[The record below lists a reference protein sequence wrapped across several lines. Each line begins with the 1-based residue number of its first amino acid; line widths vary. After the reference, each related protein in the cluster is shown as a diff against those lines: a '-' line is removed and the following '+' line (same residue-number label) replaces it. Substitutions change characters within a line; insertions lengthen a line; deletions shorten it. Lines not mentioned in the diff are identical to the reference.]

1 VFFVIFR
8 KAYILKAQLL
18 NMRITFEIPDD
29 SGMEFH
35 TRCIAKKKK
44 MSEELRTMVEAWLK
58 ANPSMP
64 KQRMKLALE

>member
-1 VFFVIFR
+1 
-8 KAYILKAQLL
+8 
-18 NMRITFEIPDD
+18 
-29 SGMEFH
+29 MEFH

-58 ANPSMP
+58 ANPGMP